1 MPMPEYAP
9 LEAILRRCA
18 EAAPVPWYPKAAADL
33 GLREEDL
40 AALVE
45 LLRGGGLIARTDAMP
60 GHGRGYVLTPLGVQ
74 ALRDPG
80 DLQWLRAG
88 QVPPPREPAA
98 GTAAGEG
105 APAVSQRE
113 RAVRM
118 SLLAPY
124 TAYVAYGL
132 IAVNVI
138 VFLWAIHLGQRRGM
152 KWQDFIYQTPRD
164 IAHAT
169 GAVSADDVLTPGWG
183 YVRLLTCCF
192 VHFGLVHLG
201 ANMFSLYLVGPL
213 LERMWGHV
221 RFLVLY
227 LIAGFGG
234 SCAAMVLRP
243 VGPTGLP
250 VTLAGASGA
259 LWGVL
264 ASMAVWVVVN
274 RRYMPRRLLSSW
286 ATQIVIVFIINI
298 ALTYQMSGL
307 LSAEAHYGGGIVGA
321 VCALLLH
328 FTRFG
333 PLAVRAVAT
342 AAVAM
347 LPVLGVW
354 AVAHPARFNTEWE
367 RLEMNQRYLP
377 AVGRA
382 EQRTKEILQHSR
394 ADMLLNQNPTRR
406 DQEAVNDA
414 VAKYDEASQALRP
427 AADVLREAGPYRNPD
442 IENARRVGLELIEAQ
457 LELWALQERSLREGQ
472 PWPGNDKKNREQ
484 LDRVDE
490 LDREWTKARQLR

>member
-1 MPMPEYAP
+1 MPEYAP
-9 LEAILRRCA
+9 LEAILRLCA
-18 EAAPVPWYPKAAADL
+18 AAAPVPWYPKAAAADL

-45 LLRGGGLIARTDAMP
+45 LLRGGGLIARTDAVP

-80 DLQWLRAG
+80 DLHWLRAG
-88 QVPPPREPAA
+88 QIPPPRESAA
-98 GTAAGEG
+98 GAAPGER

-124 TAYVAYGL
+124 PATVAYSL
-132 IAVNVI
+132 IAINI
-138 VFLWAIHLGQRRGM
+138 AVFLWAVYLGQRQGM

-164 IAHAT
+164 IAHTT
-169 GAVSADDVLTPGWG
+169 GAVSADDVFTPGWG
-183 YVRLLTCCF
+183 YLRLLTCCF

-213 LERMWGHV
+213 LERMWGHI

-227 LIAGFGG
+227 LIAGFAG

-243 VGPTGLP
+243 VGPTGAI

-286 ATQIVIVFIINI
+286 GRQIVIVFIINI

-328 FTRFG
+328 LTRFG

-354 AVAHPARFNTEWE
+354 AVAHPARFNSEWDL
-367 RLEMNQRYLP
+367 LEMEKRVMPEVKWREDKARKLALG
-377 AVGRA
+377 AVDDPLIR
-382 EQRTKEILQHSR
+382 S
-394 ADMLLNQNPTRR
+394 NPSRR
-406 DQEAVNDA
+406 DEEQVQRA
-414 VAKYDEASQALRP
+414 VAGYGEAEAALRP
-427 AADVLREAGPYRNPD
+427 AAELLRQAGPYRNRD
-442 IENARRVGLELIEAQ
+442 AEEARQVRLDFVEAQ
-457 LELWALQERSLREGQ
+457 LDLFTSNKRCLEAGKEWSRQDEDKREEAI
-472 PWPGNDKKNREQ
+472 R
-484 LDRVDE
+484 RVRKLE
-490 LDREWTKARQLR
+490 MEWGKLVR